1 MSAEFAGR
9 RSFRDDG
16 GDLRGGG
23 PQRVRDHDLDREG
36 FEFRIGQSQE
46 RVEFWR
52 EDGGDGL
59 RFKRAR
65 KAISKSMELLADFPW
80 SCRKASH
87 DNPFIR
93 ELVISFV
100 GGGYVALFEID
111 DAKNITIL
119 AIRNQRED
127 DFT

>member
-1 MSAEFAGR
+1 
-9 RSFRDDG
+9 
-16 GDLRGGG
+16 
-23 PQRVRDHDLDREG
+23 
-36 FEFRIGQSQE
+36 
-46 RVEFWR
+46 
-52 EDGGDGL
+52 
-59 RFKRAR
+59 
-65 KAISKSMELLADFPW
+65 MELLADFPW

-93 ELVISFV
+93 ELVISF
-100 GGGYVALFEID
+100 GDGGYVALFEID

>member
-1 MSAEFAGR
+1 MIFQVR
-9 RSFRDDG
+9 YT
-16 GDLRGGG
+16 RGA
-23 PQRVRDHDLDREG
+23 
-36 FEFRIGQSQE
+36 
-46 RVEFWR
+46 R
-52 EDGGDGL
+52 EDLKRLFSFLAERDL
-59 RFKRAR
+59 AAAKRAR

-93 ELVISFV
+93 ELVISF

>member
-1 MSAEFAGR
+1 MIFQVRYTRSA
-9 RSFRDDG
+9 
-16 GDLRGGG
+16 
-23 PQRVRDHDLDREG
+23 
-36 FEFRIGQSQE
+36 
-46 RVEFWR
+46 R
-52 EDGGDGL
+52 EDLKRLFSFLAERDL
-59 RFKRAR
+59 AAAKRAR
-65 KAISKSMELLADFPW
+65 KAIFKSMVLLTEFPW

-93 ELVISFV
+93 ELVISFG